1 MEVKKYNPFV
11 VMNKSTGFT
20 RERSSKTKPT
30 GFTRER
36 SSKTKPKTES
46 KPTGS
51 ARERSSKT
59 KLEARGLWRSIGET
73 GSRMDGVLSLE
84 NKKKLD
90 TIYAKGFV
98 KTSRK

>member
-11 VMNKSTGFT
+11 V
-20 RERSSKTKPT
+20 KP
-30 GFTRER
+30 
-36 SSKTKPKTES
+36 KTKPKPLPKAKT
-46 KPTGS
+46 KPKP
-51 ARERSSKT
+51 KT
-59 KLEARGLWRSIGET
+59 KLEARSVT
-73 GSRMDGVLSLE
+73 LE

>member
-11 VMNKSTGFT
+11 VMNNSTGFT
-20 RERSSKTKPT
+20 RERSSKTKP
-30 GFTRER
+30 
-36 SSKTKPKTES
+36 KTKPKTES

-59 KLEARGLWRSIGET
+59 KLEARGL
-73 GSRMDGVLSLE
+73 SLE

-90 TIYAKGFV
+90 TTYAKGFV

>member
-20 RERSSKTKPT
+20 RERSSKSKP
-30 GFTRER
+30 
-36 SSKTKPKTES
+36 KTKPKIES

-59 KLEARGLWRSIGET
+59 KLEARGLWRS
-73 GSRMDGVLSLE
+73 MDGVLSLE

>member
-11 VMNKSTGFT
+11 VMNKPTGFT
-20 RERSSKTKPT
+20 RERSSKTKLT

-59 KLEARGLWRSIGET
+59 KLEARGLWRS
-73 GSRMDGVLSLE
+73 MDGVLSLE
-84 NKKKLD
+84 NKRKLD